1 MLPGKPQP
9 GIGAVRYVALVKH
22 FGSPQ
27 AVLEASPKALN
38 QVPEIGEKV
47 VRALKDQVDE
57 KHAEEQLGKLERHNA
72 HLVTI
77 FDDDYPEHLKRIYDS
92 PPFLIIKGDLRPEDR
107 LADRLRHHLPA

>member
-1 MLPGKPQP
+1 MSPGSDPRYWWFALNTVP

-77 FDDDYPEHLKRIYDS
+77 FDDDYPSISSAFMTR
-92 PPFLIIKGDLRPEDR
+92 
-107 LADRLRHHLPA
+107 RHF